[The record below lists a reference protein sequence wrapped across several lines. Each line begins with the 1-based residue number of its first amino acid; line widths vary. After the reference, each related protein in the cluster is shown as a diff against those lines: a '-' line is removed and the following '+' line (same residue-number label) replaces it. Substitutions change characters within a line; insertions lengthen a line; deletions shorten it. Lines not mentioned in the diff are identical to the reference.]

1 MKRVSTVASLIFLLA
16 MPVWAAPSVEFSTA
30 EGSPFS
36 WQLANIGGVWQL
48 SFAAGATVVDDSVP
62 TDAVLEGDFVT
73 PPTMTLSN
81 ITNPAAGVLMATLT
95 PVGNLTIQADAA
107 SGPVA
112 AGETVLTAS
121 AASGTFLTMGTNYI
135 AYSAIADDL
144 HIASSASGYGVVIPE
159 LAANQAAGGRL
170 DLAFSGDSR
179 TDLFSLLMGAN
190 PPSTVTGN
198 VSGVINA
205 IPIPA
210 PGALLL
216 VALGTSIVGWLRQRR
231 FL

>member
-1 MKRVSTVASLIFLLA
+1 MKRISTVASLILLLA

-36 WQLANIGGVWQL
+36 WQLANVGGVWQL
-48 SFAAGATVVDDSVP
+48 SFAADSTVVDDSEP
-62 TDAVLEGDFVT
+62 ADAVLLGDSVNL
-73 PPTMTLSN
+73 PTMTLSN
-81 ITNPAAGVLMATLT
+81 IATPGPGILTATLT
-95 PVGNLTIQADAA
+95 PLGDLAIQADAA

-121 AASGTFLTMGTNYI
+121 VGSGTFLTMGTNYI
-135 AYSAIADDL
+135 AYSFVANDL
-144 HIASSASGYGVVIPE
+144 HILSSAGGYGVVIPE

-190 PPSTVTGN
+190 PPSTVKGN
-198 VSGVINA
+198 MSGVINA

-216 VALGTSIVGWLRQRR
+216 VALGTSLIGWLRQRK
-231 FL
+231 FV